1 MLSRRTWFG
10 GWFKARRNPAPASR
24 GLGFERLETR
34 RVFALD
40 SLGAIAGTVYNDLGN
55 NGQTADDTPVAG
67 ASVKLYRDGGNGAYN
82 SGSGDDTLVS
92 TVSTDASGK
101 YRFDGLSAGRYF
113 VLETPVAG
121 MQTGGGLN
129 PLTVDISAADSAGV
143 VGLVIDSFEGAAQG
157 VEASNSTSTIVTSSQ
172 QYAESIVLGGERD
185 LYAELTSANG
195 NVGLFSNQDV
205 PHVLE
210 FTSSSSGRGKRV
222 VTWDGTDG
230 DATTLNPSGL
240 GGKDLTVGGTM
251 SGMRLDIGADHAN
264 GSLTIRIYS
273 GAGNYSEAVVVMPET
288 GGAPSQFV
296 YVPFSSFVTK
306 GGSGANFAQVGAI
319 QMDIDG
325 IVAVDGQVESFRL
338 LGPTVKNADFLNVK
352 QIDLMIDK
360 ADSPDP
366 VVAGQQLTYTMVVT
380 NNGPANATG
389 VTVTDPLP
397 ANVTYVSSA
406 TTQGTVTFANGVLTG
421 NIGNLAMG
429 ETAMISVI
437 VTANPDFRGTL
448 TNEATVT
455 GNEVEIN
462 LSNNKSTVTTNV
474 NGVIDL
480 SVDKSDTPDPV
491 SAGGT
496 LTYTI
501 VVTNNGPSAAT
512 GVKFVDTLPAGLTF
526 VSASPGANVTASGNT
541 ITGTIGNL
549 GVGQS
554 VTYTIVTTVG
564 PTVSGTITNTVTVTG
579 TETDSNPSN
588 NTDTEPTT
596 IELLLASISG
606 HTYVDANNNGVF
618 DPSELPISGVT
629 VRLTGTALDG
639 SAVDR
644 VLTTDFNG
652 FYLFDNLLPGNYQ
665 IHETQPVVYDD
676 GKDTQGNPQLGT
688 VDNDAFLAMLLAAG
702 TDATNYNFGERDRPI
717 IPSDTPNPPLSKF
730 YLLV

>member
-10 GWFKARRNPAPASR
+10 GWFNSRRNLSPASR

-40 SLGAIAGTVYNDLGN
+40 SLGAISGTVYNDLTN
-55 NGQTADDTPVAG
+55 NGQSADDTPVAG
-67 ASVKLYRDGGNGAYN
+67 ASVKLYRDGGNGAFN
-82 SGSGDDTLVS
+82 NGSGDDTLLG
-92 TVSTDASGK
+92 TVSTGANGK
-101 YRFDGLSAGRYF
+101 YLFEGLGSGRYF

-121 MQTGGGLN
+121 MQTGAGAN
-129 PLTVDISAADSAGV
+129 PLTIDITPAESAGI
-143 VGLVIDSFEGAAQG
+143 VGLVIDSFEGNAQG
-157 VEASNSTSTIVTSSQ
+157 IEASNSTSTIVSSSQ
-172 QYAESIVLGGERD
+172 QYPESIVLGGERD
-185 LYAELTSANG
+185 LYAELISANG

-230 DATTLNPSGL
+230 DATALNPSGL

-251 SGMRLDIGADHAN
+251 SGMRLDIGADHSN
-264 GSLTIRIYS
+264 GSLTIRVYS
-273 GAGNYSEAVVVMPET
+273 GAGNYSEAVVVIPET
-288 GGAPSQFV
+288 GGSPTQFV

-306 GGSGANFAQVGAI
+306 GGSGANFTQVGAI

-325 IVAVDGQVESFRL
+325 IVAVDGQIEAFRL
-338 LGPTVKNADFLNVK
+338 LGPNVKNANFLNVK
-352 QIDLMIDK
+352 QIDLVIEK
-360 ADSPDP
+360 TDSPDP

-380 NNGPANATG
+380 NSGPASATG
-389 VTVTDPLP
+389 VTVSDRLP
-397 ANVTYVSSA
+397 PNVTYVSSA
-406 TTQGTVTFANGVLTG
+406 TTQGTLTFTNGVLTG
-421 NIGNLAMG
+421 NIGDMAVG
-429 ETAMISVI
+429 GTAMISVI

-462 LSNNKSTVTTNV
+462 LQNNKSTVTTEV
-474 NGVIDL
+474 GAIIDL
-480 SVDKSDTPDPV
+480 AVDKSDTPDPV

-512 GVKFVDTLPAGLTF
+512 GVKWVDTLPAGLTY
-526 VSASPGANVTASGNT
+526 VSSSAGANVSASGNT
-541 ITGTIGNL
+541 LTGNIGNL

-554 VTYTIVTTVG
+554 VTYTITTTVG
-564 PTVSGTITNTVTVTG
+564 PTVSGTITNTVSVTG
-579 TETDSNPSN
+579 NETDSNPSN

-606 HTYVDANNNGVF
+606 HTYVDGNDNGIFDAN
-618 DPSELPISGVT
+618 ELPISGVT

-644 VLTTDFNG
+644 VLTTDFDG

-665 IHETQPVVYDD
+665 IHETQPIAYDD

-688 VDNDAFLAMLLAAG
+688 VSNDAFLAMLLSAG

-717 IPSDTPNPPLSKF
+717 IPSDHHLPPLSKF
-730 YLLV
+730 FLLV